1 MVARDMHP
9 PARDRLVYLQAG
21 HLRRIV
27 KLNILAVIALATSAG
42 GPARADVLSG
52 CGSCLGASYLLQYNS
67 APVGT
72 FDGGGKI
79 YDVFFSI
86 DTTNLDDIGATN
98 VKAVAI
104 KIASSVDITNSSLAA
119 GPGGAALWALQPSI
133 LNASGCGVGRGSGF
147 LCAQDA
153 PPNAAILPSSGI
165 YRWEFLYGT
174 TDPLFTANL
183 GSEIKVDYSDAA
195 GKKVGGALFSEAFT
209 LQSCTTDCGGSTGGS
224 PAPEPAAIILLSS
237 VIGLTGLALRKK
249 YRKA

>member
-1 MVARDMHP
+1 VNI
-9 PARDRLVYLQAG
+9 LVM
-21 HLRRIV
+21 
-27 KLNILAVIALATSAG
+27 LAVIALATSAG
-42 GPARADVLSG
+42 VARADVLSG
-52 CGSCLGASYLLQYNS
+52 CGSCQGASYLLQYNS

-72 FDGGGKI
+72 FGGGGKI

-98 VKAVAI
+98 INAVTI
-104 KIASSVDITNSSLAA
+104 KIASSVSAANSSLAA
-119 GPGGAALWALQPSI
+119 GPGGAALWALQASV
-133 LNASGCGVGRGSGF
+133 LNASGCGVGGGSGF

-153 PPNAAILPSSGI
+153 PPNAATLPSSGT

-195 GKKVGGALFSEAFT
+195 GKKVGAVFSEAIT
-209 LQSCTTDCGGSTGGS
+209 LQSCTTDCGGSTSGS

-237 VIGLTGLALRKK
+237 VIGFTGLALRKK